1 MLTLNCINDD
11 INKTSPLKFE
21 VNPVNILVGFFLD
34 NVWNKR
40 WKPPYYFWATQGCLA
55 VLPANVHLLITDKDI
70 VWPWEGVRQS
80 WRVLLTLRDPS
91 SSSWSSWRGTWRTT
105 QRLLDPANQAW
116 DVSLSFRA
124 CIVWTIWMNP
134 NNIQMM
140 LSICF
145 RKPSLMIRLCTSTFY
160 LLTEIK
166 ETECFLWIGWIEA
179 TLFIEFV
186 RTILSSL
193 GNKGSI
199 SVQLSR

>member
-1 MLTLNCINDD
+1 MKITLLLLDDPRMSDCFACKCPFVNDWKRYSLTLRR
-11 INKTSPLKFE
+11 FE
-21 VNPVNILVGFFLD
+21 FGLE
-34 NVWNKR
+34 NVW
-40 WKPPYYFWATQGCLA
+40 
-55 VLPANVHLLITDKDI
+55 

>member
-1 MLTLNCINDD
+1 MLTLSCINDD
-11 INKTSPLKFE
+11 INETSPLKFE

-105 QRLLDPANQAW
+105 ECLLDPANQGWAGW
-116 DVSLSFRA
+116 RRWWWW
-124 CIVWTIWMNP
+124 C
-134 NNIQMM
+134 Q
-140 LSICF
+140 
-145 RKPSLMIRLCTSTFY
+145 PSVIRLITLTFY
-160 LLTEIK
+160 LFTEIK